1 MFKTT
6 LKVQLIQAQ
15 NEIMIL
21 DQSAKNYRIIRNKI
35 NTDNSQNE
43 NYKPVKAD
51 LFMKFYEDLNKDKS
65 QN

>member
-1 MFKTT
+1 MTNQQK
-6 LKVQLIQAQ
+6 I
-15 NEIMIL
+15 IG
-21 DQSAKNYRIIRNKI
+21 IIRNKI

-51 LFMKFYEDLNKDKS
+51 LFIKFYGTTKTKS